1 MSPENKN
8 FEIVLVGKI
17 SFMQIKLRKKIS
29 QMTGTDWSEIMEGLY
44 YANENIALLA
54 CPHLGMELIKLFLI
68 EAHLC

>member
-1 MSPENKN
+1 
-8 FEIVLVGKI
+8 
-17 SFMQIKLRKKIS
+17 MQIKLRKKIS
-29 QMTGTDWSEIMEGLY
+29 QMTETDWSEIMEGLY